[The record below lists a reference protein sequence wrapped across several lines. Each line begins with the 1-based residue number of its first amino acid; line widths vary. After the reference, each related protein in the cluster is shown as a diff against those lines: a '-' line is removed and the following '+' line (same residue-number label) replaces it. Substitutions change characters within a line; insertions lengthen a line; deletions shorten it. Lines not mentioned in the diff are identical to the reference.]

1 MSPSK
6 KPVSATRKAAMAA
19 RSGRAAESQTTT
31 ATPFPTCALYAIGL
45 GLTAISL
52 AVLAVFLVVT
62 ATGGHLRDLV
72 GAADWGDNLTAAP
85 FLVLMVAAAPLFLAE
100 YQRRGAWT
108 SRDRGFFQGGSN
120 VVLLRPLRTVTRLL
134 WLVATVAIWGI
145 LLALPVWLA
154 VWHGWFN
161 GARDDFWM
169 LTVFYGFVAAGFSG
183 AILGSLLKA
192 VTYDRLAAVFGSR
205 IVHGSASQIGW
216 RMFSYQF
223 RLELWFAFISAG
235 TLGTLPALYR
245 SAARHCGGDISGC
258 VLRID
263 HAWLTTVLWVVG
275 VSAAL
280 SLVGILNSWRS
291 GKSLYSLESVS

>member
-1 MSPSK
+1 VSRSK
-6 KPVSATRKAAMAA
+6 KTLTATRKAAMAA
-19 RSGRAAESQTTT
+19 RSGRSAHSPAIT
-31 ATPFPTCALYAIGL
+31 ATPFPTGALYAIGL
-45 GLTAISL
+45 GLTAIAL

-72 GAADWGDNLTAAP
+72 GDADWGDNLTAAP

-108 SRDRGFFQGGSN
+108 SRTRGFFQGGSN
-120 VVLLRPLRTVTRLL
+120 VVRLRPLRTVTRLL
-134 WLVATVAIWGI
+134 WLAATVAVWGI

-154 VWHGWFN
+154 VWRGWFD
-161 GARDDFWM
+161 GAGDEFWM

-192 VTYDRLAAVFGSR
+192 VTYDRLAARFGSH

-245 SAARHCGGDISGC
+245 SAARFCGDATSGC
-258 VLRID
+258 VLRVD
-263 HAWLTTVLWVVG
+263 RAWLTTVLWVVG
-275 VSAAL
+275 VSAVLA
-280 SLVGILNSWRS
+280 LVGILNSWRS